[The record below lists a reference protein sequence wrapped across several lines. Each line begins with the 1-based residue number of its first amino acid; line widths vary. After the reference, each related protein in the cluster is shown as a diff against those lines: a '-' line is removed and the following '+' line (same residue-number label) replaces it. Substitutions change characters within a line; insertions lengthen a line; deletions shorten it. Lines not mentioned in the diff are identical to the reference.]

1 MGFCGMLAA
10 SLFASMVVRSA
21 TPPASEFK
29 DIEYAEQM
37 PLAVVSLILD
47 ITRSENGFVAVGERG
62 HVLISK
68 DGQQWSQAA
77 HVPTRSTL
85 TSVFSL
91 GNRLWAAGHD
101 AVIITSGDAGNTW
114 TLQNFDPDRQ
124 QAVMDIVFTDH
135 DNGMAIGSYG
145 LYLRSHDG
153 GYSWQD
159 ETVDAVNEYHLNALV
174 RLDETRFM
182 IAGEAG
188 FSYRSEDGGDSWE
201 PMQLPYT
208 GSMWGAIKTRNG
220 CVLFY
225 GLRGHVQES
234 CDFGN
239 SWQELETGTRASI
252 SGAAISDGLLLLV
265 ANSGT
270 LLTRT
275 EAGSFSVQ
283 QHHSGVDFAAA
294 LAVDNGHFL
303 LVGEDGVHHFPESTG
318 SASAGLA
325 NTGSASTGSASAG
338 SASTGLAST
347 SSANTGLA
355 STDTER
361 TGSER
366 TYPENV
372 AVSVPGTAHQ
382 GKTHQTGL
390 PAVAPGGVMG
400 GSN

>member
-1 MGFCGMLAA
+1 
-10 SLFASMVVRSA
+10 
-21 TPPASEFK
+21 
-29 DIEYAEQM
+29 M
-37 PLAVVSLILD
+37 PLALDSLMLD

-62 HVLISK
+62 QVLVSK
-68 DGQQWSQAA
+68 DGQQWIQAA

-124 QAVMDIVFTDH
+124 QAVMDIVFTDR

-145 LYLRSHDG
+145 LFLRSHNG
-153 GYSWQD
+153 GYSWED
-159 ETVDAVNEYHLNALV
+159 ETVDADNEYHLNAMV
-174 RLDETRFM
+174 RLDDARLM

-188 FSYRSEDGGDSWE
+188 YSYRSEDGGDSWVVL
-201 PMQLPYT
+201 QLPYE

-239 SWQELETGTRASI
+239 SWQEIKTGTLASI

-270 LLTRT
+270 LLTRNG
-275 EAGSFSVQ
+275 AGPFSAQ
-283 QHHSGVDFAAA
+283 QHDSGVDFAAA
-294 LAVDNGHFL
+294 LAVGNGQFL
-303 LVGEDGVHHFPESTG
+303 LVGEQGVHHFPVTG
-318 SASAGLA
+318 SQH
-325 NTGSASTGSASAG
+325 
-338 SASTGLAST
+338 
-347 SSANTGLA
+347 
-355 STDTER
+355 D
-361 TGSER
+361 
-366 TYPENV
+366 
-372 AVSVPGTAHQ
+372 
-382 GKTHQTGL
+382 
-390 PAVAPGGVMG
+390 
-400 GSN
+400 